1 MKEHKLFEQPAVIRR
16 MESVEAPKLG
26 ERLDAFP
33 EIENQTVRTVLEK
46 LTPLL
51 LPMDMERGE
60 ENPPIKF
67 ENGFIYHGEWKDC

>member
-26 ERLDAFP
+26 ERLDSFP

-46 LTPLL
+46 LTPL
-51 LPMDMERGE
+51 
-60 ENPPIKF
+60 
-67 ENGFIYHGEWKDC
+67 